1 MRVGIDLG
9 TTYSLITVLGHDG
22 RPYLIPDSDN
32 PELFATPS
40 VLSIAE
46 GSAFVGHI
54 VETLI
59 EHNPDLPV
67 QRFFK
72 RSFGKTKPLYFDKN
86 GAPWYPE
93 AMAALVLKKLK
104 YDAETYSN
112 EKVDGAVITVPAH
125 FDDAQRKCVLNAA
138 ALADIPVLGLVEEP
152 VAAALHY
159 TVSQK
164 IYDKVVLVYDLG
176 GGTFDSTLLSID
188 ENGTYVLSKE
198 GISDLGGKEFDEQV
212 AAYIIEQFEKLSGNS
227 LSLNA
232 ITLLQLRKLSEE
244 VKIELSIP
252 MLPSIK
258 KTVFLDNQMIEIV
271 FSRKIF
277 ENSIANAIDSTIDA
291 TRKCIQG
298 AHMKLEDVNTILLVG
313 GSSMIPLVRD
323 KLRMIFSNSDQNIIF
338 HEPMKA
344 VAFGASIYAAQIAGD
359 ASIYNIPPEFMGI
372 TGYNI
377 GIKTY
382 NNDTKSEEIDTIIR
396 KNLPLP
402 VTATRTYYT
411 SSNEQN
417 NIRLQVVQFNEKGT
431 DIHAIG
437 TLNIGPISNP
447 KANYPIEITLEN
459 TEDGIIQI
467 AAYDP
472 NTGIEIEQTFGSEDG
487 EDNYLTKQKRLVDKT
502 IINNLQK

>member
-22 RPYLIPDSDN
+22 RPYLIPDSEN
-32 PELFATPS
+32 SELFATPS
-40 VLSIAE
+40 VVSIAE
-46 GSAFVGHI
+46 GSAFVGQI
-54 VETLI
+54 VETLT
-59 EHNPDLPV
+59 ENNPDLPV

-72 RSFGKTKPLYFDKN
+72 RNFGIAKPLYFDKN
-86 GAPWYPE
+86 NSSWYPE

-104 YDAETYSN
+104 HDAESYAN
-112 EKVDGAVITVPAH
+112 ESIDGAVITVPAH
-125 FDDAQRKCVLNAA
+125 FDDAQRRCVLNAA

-159 TVSQK
+159 TITQK
-164 IYDKVVLVYDLG
+164 VYDKLVLVYDLG

-198 GISDLGGKEFDEQV
+198 GISDLGGKEFDEQI
-212 AAYIIEQFEKLSGNS
+212 AAYIIEQFEKLTRQKLN
-227 LSLNA
+227 LNA

-252 MLPSIK
+252 NLPTIK
-258 KTVFLDNQMIEIV
+258 KTLFIDNQMIEIV
-271 FSRKIF
+271 FSRKHF
-277 ENSIANAIDSTIDA
+277 ESNISMAIDSTIEA
-291 TRKCIQG
+291 TIKCIQG
-298 AHMKLEDVNTILLVG
+298 ANMRIEDVNTVLLVG
-313 GSSMIPLVRD
+313 GSSMIPYVRE
-323 KLRMIFSNSDQNIIF
+323 KLRSVFSKSDQSILF

-344 VAFGASIYAAQIAGD
+344 VAYGASIYAAQIAGD
-359 ASIYNIPPEFMGI
+359 ADVYNIPPEFIGI

-382 NNDTKSEEIDTIIR
+382 NNDSKNEEIDTIIR

-402 VTATRTYYT
+402 VKATRTYYT
-411 SSNEQN
+411 SSNTQT
-417 NIRLQVVQFNEKGT
+417 NIRLQVVQFTDKKGE
-431 DIHAIG
+431 IHEVG
-437 TLNIGPISNP
+437 TLNIGPIPNP
-447 KANYPIEITLEN
+447 KANYPIEVTLEN

-467 AAYDP
+467 VAYDP
-472 NTGIEIEQTFGSEDG
+472 TTGIELEQTFGSEDG

-502 IINNLQK
+502 LINTIPK

>member
-40 VLSIAE
+40 VLNIAE
-46 GSAFVGHI
+46 GSAFVGNI

-59 EHNPDLPV
+59 AHNPELPV

-72 RSFGKTKPLYFDKN
+72 RSFGIAKPLFFDKN
-86 GAPWYPE
+86 GQPWYPE

-104 YDAETYSN
+104 YDAEIYAN
-112 EKVDGAVITVPAH
+112 EKIEGAVITVPAH

-159 TVSQK
+159 TVTKK

-198 GISDLGGKEFDEQV
+198 GISDLGGKEFDEQI
-212 AAYIIEQFEKLSGNS
+212 ATYIIDQYEKLTKNP

-244 VKIELSIP
+244 VKIELSNP
-252 MLPSIK
+252 MLPTLK
-258 KTVFLDNQMIEIV
+258 KTIFIDNQMLEII
-271 FSRKIF
+271 FSRKSF
-277 ENSIANAIDSTIDA
+277 EFSIADAISCTIEA
-291 TRKCIQG
+291 TLKCIRG
-298 AHMKLEDVNTILLVG
+298 ANMQNADVDTILLVG
-313 GSSMIPLVRD
+313 GSSMIPCIRE
-323 KLRMIFSNSDQNIIF
+323 KLRLLFSNPGQNILF

-344 VAFGASIYAAQIAGD
+344 VAYGASIYAAQIAGD
-359 ASIYNIPPEFMGI
+359 AHLFNIPPEFMGI

-382 NNDTKSEEIDTIIR
+382 NNESNKEEIDTIIR

-402 VTATRTYYT
+402 VKATRTYYT
-411 SSNEQN
+411 NSDNQQ
-417 NIRLQVVQFNEKGT
+417 NIRLQVVQFNDKTSDLHE
-431 DIHAIG
+431 IG
-437 TLNIGPISNP
+437 ILNIGPIHNP
-447 KANYPIEITLEN
+447 KANYPIEVTLEN
-459 TEDGIIQI
+459 TEDGTIQI
-467 AAYDP
+467 TAYDP
-472 NTGIEIEQTFGSEDG
+472 HTGIELEQHFGSDDG
-487 EDNYLTKQKRLVDKT
+487 EDNYLTKQKRLVDRT
-502 IINNLQK
+502 VVNSISS